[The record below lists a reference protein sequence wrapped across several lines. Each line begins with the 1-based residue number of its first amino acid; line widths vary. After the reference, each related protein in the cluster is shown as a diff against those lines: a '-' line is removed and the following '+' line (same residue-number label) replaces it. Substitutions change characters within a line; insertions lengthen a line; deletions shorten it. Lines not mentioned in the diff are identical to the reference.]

1 MIELSGAQAGSQP
14 SGSSG
19 MVEDGSVESDG
30 AIDAVVVLRNVDD
43 EAVEV
48 LDSLLR
54 VSIAHPQ
61 PPRSRGPR
69 KGVGTGLRVPV
80 HRRDLH
86 LLFACEA
93 VEVGAEEVVHL
104 VGLRRTRPL
113 ECLMFPNEVA
123 VSGLREV
130 PQQEPLVG
138 DEVEGLVSK
147 PGRASLVLRV
157 LIVVAVHEQ
166 KEEKA
171 F

>member
-1 MIELSGAQAGSQP
+1 M
-14 SGSSG
+14 
-19 MVEDGSVESDG
+19 
-30 AIDAVVVLRNVDD
+30 VLRNVAD
-43 EAVEV
+43 EAAPVH
-48 LDSLLR
+48 DGLLR

-61 PPRSRGPR
+61 PPRSRGLR

-86 LLFACEA
+86 LLFGCEA
-93 VEVGAEEVVHL
+93 VEVGAEEVVHG

-138 DEVEGLVSK
+138 DEVEGLVSI

-157 LIVVAVHEQ
+157 LIVAVHEQ